1 MKKNKK
7 YWKQQA
13 KSWREIAEMETE
25 SANEWAGE
33 AMILGE
39 QLEDLNA
46 ELYSAKTELSVL
58 RQYNIGKKP
67 NTTGS
72 GINVDWKVYYKN
84 QKSSQAKED
93 LANWSNY
100 KERDP
105 DWSNNPEKTPIESKV
120 ISLWSKNIPKNPSK
134 KKCNCKNCNCGK

>member
-67 NTTGS
+67 FTTGS
-72 GINVDWKVYYKN
+72 GMNVDWKIHYKN
-84 QKSSQAKED
+84 QKLNQAKED
-93 LANWSNY
+93 LANWSKY

-105 DWSNNPEKTPIESKV
+105 DWNNNPESESAG
-120 ISLWSKNIPKNPSK
+120 
-134 KKCNCKNCNCGK
+134 CNCKNCNCNN